1 MAKKKDEGNDELL
14 ESLRSLLGTATQDK
28 VEKFVSTGSTLLDYA
43 IANRKG
49 GGVPMG
55 RIIEISGNEGSGKSL
70 IAYHV
75 LANCQKMGGLAI
87 YIDTER
93 SANKEFM
100 ERMGIN
106 YGKLYQPKP
115 IPSTI
120 EDVFT
125 FVEKTI
131 SIARTKGFDKT
142 KPVVVVWDSVAAT
155 HGAGENEVD
164 QNDSPGMGLEA
175 RAMSRGFRKII
186 SALDEGYITFICIN
200 QLREKIGSFGW
211 GDNETTPHGKAL
223 PFYSS
228 VRIKLKSKG
237 QIKNT
242 KTEETVGVDTM
253 ARVFKNKVGPNHRDV
268 EFPLYYDW
276 GINNEISLMEFL
288 LDKEVIVNKDPDD
301 KEKKDEKKAKPKN
314 KAEKDLEKKEK
325 KSAFKYLKIDE
336 LTPAYKWKSTNEW
349 VTILKDQK
357 VRDFV
362 LAKIDELMIRSFETR
377 PDDIDKIDT
386 EDLMEME
393 QLKQDLK
400 DKGN

>member
-1 MAKKKDEGNDELL
+1 
-14 ESLRSLLGTATQDK
+14 
-28 VEKFVSTGSTLLDYA
+28 LLDYA
-43 IANRKG
+43 IANKKG
-49 GGVPMG
+49 GGVPQG

-70 IAYHV
+70 IAYHI
-75 LANCQKMGGLAI
+75 LANCQKEGGLAI

-106 YGKLYQPKP
+106 WSKLYQPKP
-115 IPSTI
+115 IPSSI
-120 EDVFT
+120 EDVFQ
-125 FVEKTI
+125 FIEKTI
-131 SIARTKGFDKT
+131 SIARAKNFDKT
-142 KPVVVVWDSVAAT
+142 KPIVVVWDSVAAT

-164 QNDSPGMGLEA
+164 QNESPGMGLEA

-186 SALDEGYITFICIN
+186 SALDEGYVTFVCIN

-242 KTEETVGVDTM
+242 KTEETVGVETL

-276 GINNEISLMEFL
+276 GVNDEISLMEFL
-288 LDKEVIVNKDPDD
+288 LDEEVIVNKDPDD
-301 KEKKDEKKAKPKN
+301 KDKKEEKKSKPKN
-314 KAEKDLEKKEK
+314 KAEKELEKKEK

-336 LTPAYKWKSTNEW
+336 QTPAYKWKSTNEW
-349 VTILKDQK
+349 IEILKEQK
-357 VRDFV
+357 VKDFV
-362 LAKIDELMIRSFETR
+362 LDKVNSLMVRVFDSR
-377 PDDIDKIDT
+377 PEDINT

-400 DKGN
+400 P